1 MPTAI
6 EPPGPRSRLPGGTL
20 LRFRRDRLGFLLQT
34 ARTHGDMV
42 GFTLARQ
49 PVYLV
54 SDPGLIQ
61 DVLETQAAGF
71 TKGRALERARRL
83 LGQGLLTSE
92 GELHQRQRRLVMP
105 AFHKRRMAAYGA
117 TMVDLA
123 RAHGDG
129 WRPGQVVDAATEM
142 MHLTRAIVSKTLFGH
157 DAAAD
162 SADLDAA
169 MRLTVGSFGSLALF
183 LPEWVV
189 ERGLWPSAAG
199 LEAARATLDQTIYGM
214 IAARRAEGHD
224 HGDLLS
230 MLLAAVDDEGDG
242 RGMSDQQLRD
252 EVMTLFLAG
261 HETTAN
267 ALAWTWFLLAEHPE
281 VELRLA
287 AELDR
292 VLGGRLPTLDDLP
305 ALPFTRMVFSEAMRL
320 YPPAWLLGRR
330 AARDCSIGGYGIPRG
345 AVVLVSQWV
354 VHHDPRWYP
363 DPFRFDPER
372 WAADV
377 PARPK
382 YAYFPFGGGPRRCV
396 GEAFAWAE
404 GLLVLATL
412 AQGWRMRLVPG
423 HPVVPDPLITLRPRH
438 GIRVVLERRAEARR
452 PIDAAPAADTPLAV
466 A

>member
-1 MPTAI
+1 
-6 EPPGPRSRLPGGTL
+6 
-20 LRFRRDRLGFLLQT
+20 
-34 ARTHGDMV
+34 
-42 GFTLARQ
+42 
-49 PVYLV
+49 
-54 SDPGLIQ
+54 
-61 DVLETQAAGF
+61 
-71 TKGRALERARRL
+71 
-83 LGQGLLTSE
+83 
-92 GELHQRQRRLVMP
+92 
-105 AFHKRRMAAYGA
+105 
-117 TMVDLA
+117 
-123 RAHGDG
+123 
-129 WRPGQVVDAATEM
+129 
-142 MHLTRAIVSKTLFGH
+142 
-157 DAAAD
+157 
-162 SADLDAA
+162 
-169 MRLTVGSFGSLALF
+169 
-183 LPEWVV
+183 
-189 ERGLWPSAAG
+189 
-199 LEAARATLDQTIYGM
+199 
-214 IAARRAEGHD
+214 
-224 HGDLLS
+224 
-230 MLLAAVDDEGDG
+230 
-242 RGMSDQQLRD
+242 MSDQQLRD

-281 VELRLA
+281 VDLRLA

-292 VLGGRLPTLDDLP
+292 VLGGRPPTLDDLP
-305 ALPFTRMVFSEAMRL
+305 ALPYTRMVFSEAMRL

-363 DPFRFDPER
+363 DPFRFDPDR

-438 GIRVVLERRAEARR
+438 GIRVVLERRAGTHR
-452 PIDAAPAADTPLAV
+452 PIDAAPAVDTPLAV

>member
-1 MPTAI
+1 MRIAI
-6 EPPGPRSRLPGGTL
+6 EPPGPRSRLPGATL
-20 LRFRRDRLGFLLQT
+20 LRFRRDRLGFLLAT
-34 ARTHGDMV
+34 ARTHGDV
-42 GFTLARQ
+42 AGFTLGRQ
-49 PVYLV
+49 PIYLV
-54 SDPGLIQ
+54 SDPAMIQ
-61 DVLETQAAGF
+61 DVLELQAASF
-71 TKGRALERARRL
+71 TKGRALERARHL

-105 AFHKRRMAAYGA
+105 AFHKQRLAGYGA
-117 TMVDLA
+117 TMVALA
-123 RAHGDG
+123 RAHGAA
-129 WRPGQVVDAATEM
+129 WQPGRVVDVATEM
-142 MHLTRAIVSKTLFGH
+142 MHLTRAIVAKTLFDH
-157 DAAAD
+157 DVAD
-162 SADLDAA
+162 DAGEIDAA
-169 MRLTVGSFGSLALF
+169 MGVLVGSFGSVALF

-189 ERGLWPSAAG
+189 ERGLWPSAAR
-199 LEAARATLDQTIYGM
+199 LEAARATLDATIYGM
-214 IAARRAEGHD
+214 IAARRAEGRD

-230 MLLAAVDDEGDG
+230 MLLAAVDEDGDG
-242 RGMSDQQLRD
+242 RGMSDRQLRD

-281 VELRLA
+281 VDLRLD

-292 VLGGRLPTLDDLP
+292 VLAGRPPTLDDLP
-305 ALPFTRMVFSEAMRL
+305 ALPYTRMVFTEAMRL

-330 AARDCSIGGYGIPRG
+330 AARDCSVGGFGIPRG
-345 AVVLVSQWV
+345 AVVLMSQWV
-354 VHHDPRWYP
+354 VHHDPRLYP

-382 YAYFPFGGGPRRCV
+382 YAYFPFGGGPRRCI
-396 GEAFAWAE
+396 GEAFAWTE

-423 HPVVPDPLITLRPRH
+423 HPVVPEPLITLRPRH
-438 GIRVVLERRAEARR
+438 GIRAVLERRAGARGPGEAK
-452 PIDAAPAADTPLAV
+452 PAARPRAV